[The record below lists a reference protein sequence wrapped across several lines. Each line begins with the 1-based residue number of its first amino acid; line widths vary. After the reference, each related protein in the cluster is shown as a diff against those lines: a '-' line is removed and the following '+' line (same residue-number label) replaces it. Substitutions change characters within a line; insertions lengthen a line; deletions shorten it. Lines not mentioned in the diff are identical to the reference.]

1 MGAARRDLHEAE
13 AQGRLE
19 GRPNCQRWITQMRET
34 PSFQRAMKKD
44 GRETFVFT
52 F

>member
-1 MGAARRDLHEAE
+1 MCYSIASAD

-19 GRPNCQRWITQMRET
+19 GRPNCQRWMAQMRDT
-34 PSFQRAMKKD
+34 PSFQRAMQKD